1 MKGLLFVLP
10 EASMDWASLPARSF
24 LSERKSAGREK
35 EKKGRCGCRGVAERA
50 GGRGEAG
57 GMGTG
62 GATPPLILP
71 KPFQEVCITG
81 PTLQV

>member
-35 EKKGRCGCRGVAERA
+35 EKGRCGCRGVAERA
-50 GGRGEAG
+50 RGRGGR
-57 GMGTG
+57 
-62 GATPPLILP
+62 
-71 KPFQEVCITG
+71 QEGWEPAVQH
-81 PTLQV
+81 LL

>member
-50 GGRGEAG
+50 GGGAAG